1 MEIYGCITFGFF
13 LQTNGKFGV
22 VNGHKQMKSN
32 ERMDEK
38 KNKEYKTSTKK
49 HEQILETGGTNNEHQ

>member
-1 MEIYGCITFGFF
+1 MVVLRLVF

-38 KNKEYKTSTKK
+38 KTKNIKHQQRNMNKS
-49 HEQILETGGTNNEHQ
+49 

>member
-1 MEIYGCITFGFF
+1 MVVLHLETV

-32 ERMDEK
+32 EHIMDEK
-38 KNKEYKTSTKK
+38 IKEYKTSTKK

>member
-1 MEIYGCITFGFF
+1 MLELASRILNIDGDIWLYYVWFF

-38 KNKEYKTSTKK
+38 KTKNIKHQQRNMNKS
-49 HEQILETGGTNNEHQ
+49 